1 MRLQLLKLLSLCYL
15 KYLRKE
21 SEKMKNNEIKTL
33 IEQGIYFIK
42 VIVDTL
48 LPDDKED
55 NKDDK
60 E

>member
-1 MRLQLLKLLSLCYL
+1 
-15 KYLRKE
+15 
-21 SEKMKNNEIKTL
+21 MKNNEIKTL

-42 VIVDTL
+42 VIVDML
-48 LPDDKED
+48 LPDDKGD